1 MAGSPIV
8 AAGRPTP
15 VVHPSV
21 LPRRDE
27 VMKVRHPGGSH
38 DGSAP
43 ISEANGRR
51 DVPWVL
57 EGRDPG
63 SKPAG
68 LGRHQLRSAVH
79 GARLVRYLSGSYPS
93 SVLRG
98 LRVDDGYDP
107 DRLVRYLSGSYPSS
121 TLNPLRTDAVA
132 PALAATLAP

>member
-1 MAGSPIV
+1 MQPAGARSTFRSCVMAGSPVV

-93 SVLRG
+93 S
-98 LRVDDGYDP
+98 
-107 DRLVRYLSGSYPSS
+107 

-132 PALAATLAP
+132 PALTATLTP